1 MVNNM
6 YYMMYVYNADGSM
19 DIIDL
24 SCISIEKMIQYAS
37 DHQIVTVEYQ
47 TIEL

>member
-1 MVNNM
+1 M
-6 YYMMYVYNADGSM
+6 YNIMYVYNADGSV

-24 SCISIEKMIQYAS
+24 SCISIEEMIQYAN
-37 DHQIVTVEYQ
+37 DHQIVDIEYQ